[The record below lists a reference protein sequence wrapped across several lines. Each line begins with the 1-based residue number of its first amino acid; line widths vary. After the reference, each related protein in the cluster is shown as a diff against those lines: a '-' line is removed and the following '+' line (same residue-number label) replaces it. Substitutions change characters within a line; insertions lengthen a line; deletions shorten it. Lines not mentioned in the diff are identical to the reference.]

1 MEATV
6 GLRITLVRSLN
17 RDIVICECQCPA
29 PVSFEVIEQS

>member
-6 GLRITLVRSLN
+6 GAPNDPSSLN
-17 RDIVICECQCPA
+17 TDIVICECQRLA